1 MATLY
6 ELALIADA
14 VYGTADNG
22 NDSQK
27 EIATLGWTCPASM
40 QVNDAS
46 VFSGGA
52 LMSSGFQ
59 GRAFLSKDTKEAVIA
74 YKGTKP
80 SQVSDLT
87 ADIKLAMGFV
97 PTQAKDALKA
107 TVDWTKQL
115 GGKKFTITGHSL
127 GGALAQVVGLQTGI
141 NFVTF
146 NAPGMKNQ
154 SKGLA
159 SSQTGGDAKGGQGLN
174 LRTGGSFAPIA
185 ALGEHIGKV
194 EVLAD
199 ADSGHSITIFVKYL
213 KSNSKLGGKVPF

>member
-1 MATLY
+1 MATLLD
-6 ELALIADA
+6 LALIADA
-14 VYGTADNG
+14 VYGQSEGG

-27 EIATLGWTCPASM
+27 ELAKLGWTCPAAM

-46 VFSGGA
+46 VFKGGS
-52 LMSSGFQ
+52 LTSSGFQ
-59 GRAFLSKDTKEAVIA
+59 GRVFVSPDSKEAVIA

-80 SQVSDLT
+80 SQASDLV
-87 ADIKLAMGFV
+87 ADMKLAMGFI

-115 GGKKFTITGHSL
+115 GNKNFLITGHSL

-146 NAPGMKNQ
+146 NAPGMQNQ
-154 SKGLA
+154 SKGLS
-159 SSQTGGDAKGGQGLN
+159 SSQSSTGKPGKGLN

-185 ALGEHIGKV
+185 ALGKHIGEV
-194 EVLAD
+194 EIFED
-199 ADSGHSITIFVKYL
+199 ANSGHSITIFVDYL
-213 KSNSKLGGKVPF
+213 KQNSKSGGRKPF